1 MYGVSATTHATSWPC
16 MRTLSVA
23 STAWVSPERVGIQ
36 ARLCSARS
44 APVTTATTPSSACA
58 REVSIERMRACAN
71 GLRRIAMCS
80 IPGRTMSST

>member
-23 STAWVSPERVGIQ
+23 STACVSPERVGIQ

-44 APVTTATTPSSACA
+44 AGDDGDDALERLRA
-58 REVSIERMRACAN
+58 RGVDREDARVREGAAQDRHVQH
-71 GLRRIAMCS
+71 
-80 IPGRTMSST
+80 PGRTMSST